1 MKLVIGKQFH
11 ESEIERIRAF
21 QPDLEIVVAE
31 NEEDLKREISDA
43 TILLSRSIPE
53 GIEAAEQLK
62 WIQFTWEGVDHFTD
76 AFMESDIL
84 LTNAG
89 GAHSLQMAEHVFS
102 YLLTIARKVPMYLD
116 LQKQCQWLDWM
127 DQPHLGRLHGSTIGI
142 LGYGRIGKAVASIA
156 KGFGMNVLVLKRD
169 PKKLSDELFFVPL

>member
-11 ESEIERIRAF
+11 EREIERIRAF

-31 NEEDLKREISDA
+31 KEEDLKREISDA

-53 GIEAAEQLK
+53 GIESGEQLK
-62 WIQFTWEGVDHFTD
+62 WIQFTWEGVDHLTD

-89 GAHSLQMAEHVFS
+89 GVHSQQMAEHVFS
-102 YLLTIARKVPMYLD
+102 YLLTIGRKVPMYLD
-116 LQKQCQWLDWM
+116 LQKKAQWLDWK
-127 DQPHLGRLHGSTIGI
+127 DQPKLVRMHGST
-142 LGYGRIGKAVASIA
+142 Y
-156 KGFGMNVLVLKRD
+156 RD
-169 PKKLSDELFFVPL
+169 PWLWKDWKGRCEDRQRIRHECIGVEKGSEKSI